1 MTVDP
6 AHKSY
11 VGLTYVLINCL
22 GPRTPLV
29 RSKAATPSST
39 MAMIDEDTI
48 VLSDEDHAMESIE
61 HGNGNGDH
69 AATVN
74 PSKLLFH
81 AASPELL
88 SPVLPFHGLGNP
100 RKGSPSRKPLNAQ
113 GYSSSSPGVLSQ
125 SRQLQNS
132 VPVDSDSMDVI
143 PARVARV
150 QVRVPPPPRF
160 KPLPYPSSRT
170 GLVYDDRMRFHAEDE
185 VLNNN
190 PPDDIHPEDPR
201 RIYAIFHEIRQAGL
215 VQDSF
220 DSDDEDA
227 ESRDNKCWRI
237 HTRHATQAEICLVHT
252 PDHYLYVEALQNKTT
267 LELQALC
274 RDKDSV
280 YFNNSTFDSA
290 LLAAGGAIEAC
301 RAVVM
306 GQVRNAIAII
316 RPPGHHAE
324 ATEPSGFCIFNNV
337 PIAARVCQ
345 NDFPETCRK
354 IIILDWDVH
363 HGNGIQ
369 HAFYDDPNVLYISLH
384 VFRGGARNPD
394 GDLTYCGEGPGL
406 GRNVNIP
413 WEEHYMGDAEYIYA
427 FQQVVIPIVSEFDPD
442 LVIISAGFDA
452 AEGDALGM
460 CHVSPAGYAH
470 MTHMLMRVAEGKMAV
485 TLMLQP
491 PDRLA
496 DDLNPKES
504 AVRTIEQV
512 KRAQSKFWKCMYP
525 KQLDSAIPAS
535 PSTSRLH
542 EVLRKFQSLN
552 MAEEYRM
559 TPLQIIKDEL
569 KDFFEHN
576 VVATPY
582 FTDKRPLL
590 VIFHDPPNLTYSPDP
605 VTGKIELHN
614 IWLADVVEKD
624 YIGWAIKNGFEVIDV
639 NVPKIE
645 PIKDD
650 DGEFIYSDTHDERA
664 EKTKQLA
671 SYIWENYIEPHDA
684 TQVFFLGIGSAYVG
698 LVDLLRSNEACT
710 DENSVVESLIAF
722 VADTSLQSIR
732 RPTDDNVA
740 SWYESHSMIFVQ
752 NDHLCWD
759 PSRGH
764 KRRKKW
770 GKLIRSEH
778 VKLDD
783 MLMQHKEEVQQYL
796 LAKKAPFVD
805 HGDDISVDDDSK
817 QPLRSPPLPSGLQ
830 SPQGSVPLT
839 RNGYAEE
846 GRSRLP
852 PVAYFNVSNSRTGTL
867 SPTAPGSPLR
877 QGFGRG

>member
-1 MTVDP
+1 
-6 AHKSY
+6 
-11 VGLTYVLINCL
+11 
-22 GPRTPLV
+22 
-29 RSKAATPSST
+29 
-39 MAMIDEDTI
+39 MAMVDEDTI

-61 HGNGNGDH
+61 HSNGNGDH

-81 AASPELL
+81 AASPDLL

-100 RKGSPSRKPLNAQ
+100 LKGSPSRKTLNAQ
-113 GYSSSSPGVLSQ
+113 DYSSSSPGVLSHDRQ
-125 SRQLQNS
+125 SQNAA
-132 VPVDSDSMDVI
+132 PIDPDSMDVI
-143 PARVARV
+143 PAKLARV
-150 QVRVPPPPRF
+150 EVRVPPPPRF

-185 VLNNN
+185 NLNSN
-190 PPDDIHPEDPR
+190 PDDIHPEDPR

-215 VQDSF
+215 VREDSI

-237 HTRHATQAEICLVHT
+237 HTRHATKAEICLIHT
-252 PDHYLYVEALQNKTT
+252 PEHYLFVEALQNKTP
-267 LELQALC
+267 LELQALY
-274 RDKDSV
+274 REMDSI

-306 GQVRNAIAII
+306 GHVRNAIAII

-324 ATEPSGFCIFNNV
+324 STEPSGFCIFNNV

-369 HAFYDDPNVLYISLH
+369 HAFYDDPNILYISLH
-384 VFRGGARNPD
+384 VFRGGSFYPGNPD

-413 WEEHYMGDAEYIYA
+413 WEEHHMGDAEYIYA
-427 FQQVVIPIVSEFDPD
+427 FQQIVIPIVSEFDPD

-452 AEGDALGM
+452 AEGDALGS
-460 CHVSPAGYAH
+460 CHVTPAGYAH

-485 TLMLQP
+485 CLEGGYNLRSISRSALAVTRTLMLQP

-504 AVRTIEQV
+504 AVRVVEQV
-512 KRAQSKFWKCMYP
+512 KRVQSKFWKCMYP
-525 KQLDSAIPAS
+525 KHFDAATPAF
-535 PSTSRLH
+535 PSTTRLH
-542 EVLRKFQSLN
+542 DILRKFQSLN
-552 MAEEYRM
+552 LAEENRM
-559 TPLQIIKDEL
+559 TPLQIIRDDLRES
-569 KDFFEHN
+569 FEHN
-576 VVATPY
+576 VVATPN
-582 FTDKRPLL
+582 FTEKRPLL
-590 VIFHDPPNLTYSPDP
+590 VIFHDPPTLTFSPDP

-614 IWLADVVEKD
+614 IWMADVVEKN
-624 YIGWAIKNGFEVIDV
+624 YIEWAIRNGFEVIDV

-645 PIKDD
+645 PIPDD
-650 DGEFIYSDTHDERA
+650 EGEFIHSDTHEERA

-671 SYIWENYIEPHDA
+671 SYIWENYIEPFEA
-684 TQVFFLGIGSAYVG
+684 TQVFFLGIGSAYIG
-698 LVDLLRSNEACT
+698 LVDLLRNNETCT
-710 DENSVVESLIAF
+710 DDNSIVESLIAF
-722 VADTSLQSIR
+722 VADTSIQSIKR
-732 RPTDDNVA
+732 ATEDNVA
-740 SWYESHSMIFVQ
+740 DWYYSHSKIFVQ
-752 NDHLCWD
+752 NNHLCWD
-759 PSRGH
+759 PTRARKH
-764 KRRKKW
+764 RKKW

-778 VKLDD
+778 VQIDD
-783 MLMQHKEEVQQYL
+783 MLMQHMKEVHEYL
-796 LAKKAPFVD
+796 LEKKAAFVD
-805 HGDDISVDDDSK
+805 HGDDNTSVEDNSQQ
-817 QPLRSPPLPSGLQ
+817 QPLRSPPLPSGLR
-830 SPQGSVPLT
+830 SPQGSVPLS
-839 RNGYAEE
+839 RNGNGDEA
-846 GRSRLP
+846 RSRLP
-852 PVAYFNVSNSRTGTL
+852 PIAYFNVPNSRTGTL
-867 SPTAPGSPLR
+867 SPTTPGSPLR